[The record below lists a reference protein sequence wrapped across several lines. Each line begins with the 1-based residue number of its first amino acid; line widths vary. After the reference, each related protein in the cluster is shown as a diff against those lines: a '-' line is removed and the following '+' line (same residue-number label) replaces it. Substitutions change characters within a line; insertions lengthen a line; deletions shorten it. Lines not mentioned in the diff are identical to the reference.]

1 VRRTDDEPPAV
12 HASQTVHDQFAR
24 RHTRRWLRNG
34 IAVAASLALLAWA
47 PLVLRSTS
55 GGLEIHAIDVGQGDA
70 FAIRTPAGRWL
81 LVDTGPRTARGD
93 AGRDRVVPYLLG
105 RGARR
110 LEALILTHPD
120 ADHIGG
126 AEAVL
131 EAFDTGIVIDPGLV
145 AGKDIFVDLLA
156 AAQRSDQRWIAGRA
170 GVSFTIDGVQI
181 TLMYPRA
188 QVDASSNA
196 NDNSVIFRMA
206 FGSFAALFLG
216 DAPSS
221 VEDELVALHGDGLR
235 AAVLKVGHHGSA
247 TSTGDALLRAAQ
259 PGLALVSAGRG
270 NRYGHPNPGVLRRLE
285 RHRVRVLRTDV
296 SGNFIVRVAPDG
308 SIDVLAR

>member
-1 VRRTDDEPPAV
+1 VR
-12 HASQTVHDQFAR
+12 H
-24 RHTRRWLRNG
+24 WLRNG
-34 IAVAASLALLAWA
+34 IATAASLALLAWA
-47 PLVLRSTS
+47 PLVLRSTDDVV
-55 GGLEIHAIDVGQGDA
+55 EIHAIDVGQGDA

-131 EAFDTGIVIDPGLV
+131 EAFETGIVIDPGLS
-145 AGKDIFVDLLA
+145 AGKDIFIDLLA
-156 AAQRSDQRWIAGRA
+156 AARQSDQRWIAGRA
-170 GVSFTIDGVQI
+170 GVSFTVDGVQI
-181 TLMYPRA
+181 TLMYPLV
-188 QVDASSNA
+188 QVDASSSA
-196 NDNSVIFRMA
+196 NDNSVVFRLA
-206 FGSFAALFLG
+206 FGAFAGLFLG
-216 DAPSS
+216 DAPMS

-235 AAVLKVGHHGSA
+235 AAVLKVGHHGSS
-247 TSTGDALLRAAQ
+247 TSTGDAFLRAAQ
-259 PGLALVSAGRG
+259 PSLALVSAGRG

-285 RHRVRVLRTDV
+285 RHGVRVLRTDE
-296 SGNFIVRVAPDG
+296 SGNFIIRVARDG